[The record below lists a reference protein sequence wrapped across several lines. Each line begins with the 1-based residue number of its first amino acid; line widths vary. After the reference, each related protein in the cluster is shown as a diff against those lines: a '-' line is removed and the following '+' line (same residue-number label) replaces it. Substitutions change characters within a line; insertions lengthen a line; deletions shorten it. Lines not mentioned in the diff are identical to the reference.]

1 MCTHVLHIEYH
12 RFYSKMK
19 QIQTFFPLFGKN
31 LVLDSLLKEGTYPY
45 LPESGQWPTYL
56 PTHLVC
62 RVFKHVWGPLKSQQ
76 GSTQAGY
83 IGPKPTANSKKG
95 LAWVYA
101 PWPKSDPFLL
111 QNLDKNRPKSSQN
124 LTPILWLVKTT
135 THYKEQLLQNQGE
148 FIVKKGPLES
158 KKGPRGPQ
166 KGLLNSEQCLLKCLL

>member
-1 MCTHVLHIEYH
+1 MCPHVLYSGYH
-12 RFYSKMK
+12 RFFSKMK
-19 QIQTFFPLFGKN
+19 QIQAIFPY
-31 LVLDSLLKEGTYPY
+31 LVKSCAWFRGGTYLC

-83 IGPKPTANSKKG
+83 IGPKPTANSKKKG

-124 LTPILWLVKTT
+124 FTPILWLVQIT

-148 FIVKKGPLES
+148 FMVKRGPLES
-158 KKGPRGPQ
+158 KEDLEGHNRAS
-166 KGLLNSEQCLLKCLL
+166 LTVYSAYLSAYL